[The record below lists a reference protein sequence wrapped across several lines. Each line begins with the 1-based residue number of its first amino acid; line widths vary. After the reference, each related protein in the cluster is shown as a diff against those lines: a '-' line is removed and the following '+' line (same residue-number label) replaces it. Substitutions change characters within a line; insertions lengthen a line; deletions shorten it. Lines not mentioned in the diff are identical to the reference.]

1 MVRQFLQTYQNTP
14 WLPPG
19 LDLAT
24 ANKNGGNI
32 VSPAHLD
39 QDLDQDTEKDW
50 APPRVVVLGDSHGIM
65 WSPAICEITEKLGL
79 KTAFWSVEGVETA
92 VTFPVRSTQAMQGMT
107 PAEKAAYDV
116 SRLDLINQWPPDL
129 VILVLSVRRYPHGP
143 A

>member
-1 MVRQFLQTYQNTP
+1 MARLVTTTCGPIWCASFCKRIRTRRGFHRALT
-14 WLPPG
+14 L
-19 LDLAT
+19 
-24 ANKNGGNI
+24 
-32 VSPAHLD
+32 
-39 QDLDQDTEKDW
+39 DTEKDW